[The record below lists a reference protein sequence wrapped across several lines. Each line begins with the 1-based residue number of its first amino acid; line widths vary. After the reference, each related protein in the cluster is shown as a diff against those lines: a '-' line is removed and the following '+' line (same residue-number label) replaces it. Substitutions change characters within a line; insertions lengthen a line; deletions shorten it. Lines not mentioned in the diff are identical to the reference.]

1 MSNSDFVKGA
11 CRHCA
16 GHLEFPADASG
27 QSAPCPHCGNITEL
41 VVIDSPSTTSKSGR
55 KTLAIAVALCVCAVV
70 PATILVMHKIG
81 QGRGTGSTA
90 PVTMSSNGP
99 AARSTGP
106 SRPPEVKPVVETNDF
121 AVMPYQ
127 LEKLP
132 GSSLIYVTGIVRNLS
147 AQQRFGVKLA
157 FTLFDTNDMPVGSA
171 SDYQGVVDAHGDWHF
186 KAMVMVSKTASARF
200 NSIAEEK

>member
-1 MSNSDFVKGA
+1 
-11 CRHCA
+11 
-16 GHLEFPADASG
+16 
-27 QSAPCPHCGNITEL
+27 
-41 VVIDSPSTTSKSGR
+41 
-55 KTLAIAVALCVCAVV
+55 
-70 PATILVMHKIG
+70 
-81 QGRGTGSTA
+81 
-90 PVTMSSNGP
+90 
-99 AARSTGP
+99 
-106 SRPPEVKPVVETNDF
+106 VKPVVETNDF